1 MATDDESPRFR
12 TSMGE
17 RHARGVWARLYR
29 PLPTKADLDWLVV
42 ACGSDH
48 SRALYLFRLWEKV
61 EAEDDGMTWEKVREE
76 ILLQWRERLDGN
88 RDHLF
93 VSGALSTVLESMF
106 MHYLAINTEILI
118 SWIQPG
124 RMGYVTGP
132 MGSGKSDFMCLVA
145 ELWMANGGTVV
156 SCIPLERETEGYI
169 YTTRLTQYFRTAC
182 ELALRGVPFLMLLDE
197 AFFHAAGERPLDPK
211 VMAYRQVLRL
221 SRKMGIATLLASQK
235 ATDVLKDVRRWSTFH
250 VEKLDPSHPDQTI
263 VDMEGEIEG
272 QRIPFYQFLRGV
284 PPTSLPFRTE
294 AIGTFVVDMEPLA
307 LLHVLSKADM
317 TANQFQVTLN
327 WLNDMGFEYTREEKR
342 DLARKMYATGKL
354 SQRDVAEILAVSHA
368 TVSRYLSE
376 PH

>member
-29 PLPTKADLDWLVV
+29 PLPTKADMDWLVI
-42 ACGSDH
+42 ACASELAQATH
-48 SRALYLFRLWEKV
+48 LFRLWDKV
-61 EAEDDGMTWEKVREE
+61 EAEEDGMTWEELRRE
-76 ILLQWRERLDGN
+76 ILVQWRERLDGS

-106 MHYLAINTEILI
+106 VHYLAINAEILI
-118 SWIQPG
+118 SWIRPG

-132 MGSGKSDFMCLVA
+132 MGSGKTDFMCLVA

-156 SCIPLERETEGYI
+156 SCVPLKRETEGYI

-235 ATDVLKDVRRWSTFH
+235 ASDVLKDVRRWSTFH
-250 VEKLDPSHPDQTI
+250 VAKLDPSRPDQTI

-272 QRIPFYQFLRGV
+272 QRIPFYEFLRGV

-294 AIGTFVVDMEPLA
+294 AIGSFVVDMEPLA
-307 LLHVLSKADM
+307 LLQQLSKADM
-317 TANQFQVTLN
+317 EANQFQVTLD
-327 WLNDMGFEYTREEKR
+327 WLDDMGYEFTREEKQY
-342 DLARKMYATGKL
+342 LARKMYGTGKL
-354 SQRDVAEILAVSHA
+354 SQRDVGDILGAGAS
-368 TVSRYLSE
+368 TVSRWVRGTD
-376 PH
+376 